1 MLLNLA
7 TQGHT
12 VKLRAYLQV
21 LPLEVRDQ
29 ETSLGAELC
38 QFGEKT
44 DKA

>member
-1 MLLNLA
+1 MPLNLA

-12 VKLRAYLQV
+12 DKLRAYLQV

-29 ETSLGAELC
+29 ETALGAELC